1 MEMAW
6 YIPLLIFCGRIC
18 DVSIGTLRTMLV
30 ISGHRM
36 LAAGLGAI
44 EVVIWILAVGGAIK
58 YLTEWTAL
66 VGYASGFMV
75 GVMLGMWIEERLA
88 FGYRVVRIISTNGAV
103 KVCET
108 IREKGYRVTQIA
120 GHGKSGQ
127 VEIALLVIRRRKLDE
142 LRKIVREILPEA
154 FLTVERVEQIS
165 GGDFKETR
173 FSKKFASRALAVRK

>member
-1 MEMAW
+1 MPW
-6 YIPLLIFCGRIC
+6 YIPILIFLARIC

-36 LAAGLGAI
+36 LAAMLGAV
-44 EVVIWILAVGGAIK
+44 EVVIWILAIGGAIK
-58 YLTEWTAL
+58 YLTEWTAI

-75 GVMLGMWIEERLA
+75 GVLLGMWIEEKLA

-103 KVCET
+103 KVCEAL
-108 IREKGYRVTQIA
+108 REKGYRVTQVA

-127 VEIALLVIRRRKLDE
+127 VEIALLVIRRRRLDG
-142 LRKIVREILPEA
+142 LRKIVREIVPEA

-165 GGDFKETR
+165 GGEFKETR
-173 FSKKFASRALAVRK
+173 FGQKFASRLMAVRK